1 MGNNNNNKARGG
13 AGVVQGINFNTVV
26 EFEVNLNDGSKPKK
40 YRQTKQG
47 DTVIKTEEIK
57 EVEVLQ

>member
-13 AGVVQGINFNTVV
+13 ANVVQGINFNTVV

-40 YRQTKQG
+40 
-47 DTVIKTEEIK
+47 ISSN
-57 EVEVLQ
+57 